1 MENEMYRQAIIDAKA
16 LRASAIAN
24 AKASLQ
30 EAFEPKIQEMLRM
43 KLSEEFDESF
53 EESSIE
59 EEANPEGT
67 PIKVRADQD
76 GNMNWQAPGAG
87 YVLIRRIA
95 GKGGASATYYP
106 EGTDE
111 NFLKGEFDKLT
122 STPIDDLV
130 VVLHDA
136 QDSFSSRDPEESYL
150 CYDGTQEPAQVHG
163 KWEDGEMG
171 GMQEGEYGP
180 AEEGMDKDDLSEG
193 DLDAILAELEA
204 MEEGE
209 GQEFESLNEAEED
222 EDEDEEEEEGEGEE
236 AKGGEMEPDLEDETD
251 EMEVTIK
258 FGELKDLL
266 TPFVTEPEEGG
277 EEAGIEE
284 LPAPEGDEDGGDA
297 LSLDEILAELEKEE
311 GEKVEEEKEPVE
323 EAKGQVPGY
332 GKVGGKGTTGYDDKV
347 GGKGR
352 TGYDA
357 GSKKLHEANKTIKIL
372 SEKLQEIN
380 LLNAKL
386 LYMNKIFKSK
396 SLNETQKVRV
406 VKSFDKATSVKE
418 VKNVYEILSEAF
430 SNKSKAPLKE
440 SRGFASKPTGG
451 NVGTKKPIV
460 ESDPTVDRWQ
470 QLVFGNK

>member
-43 KLSEEFDESF
+43 KLSEELDE
-53 EESSIE
+53 E
-59 EEANPEGT
+59 
-67 PIKVRADQD
+67 V
-76 GNMNWQAPGAG
+76 
-87 YVLIRRIA
+87 Y
-95 GKGGASATYYP
+95 
-106 EGTDE
+106 
-111 NFLKGEFDKLT
+111 
-122 STPIDDLV
+122 
-130 VVLHDA
+130 
-136 QDSFSSRDPEESYL
+136 
-150 CYDGTQEPAQVHG
+150 
-163 KWEDGEMG
+163 
-171 GMQEGEYGP
+171 
-180 AEEGMDKDDLSEG
+180 EEGQDPMEENDDPMEEGDYGYQEEGYGAEQEADLSEN
-193 DLDAILAELEA
+193 DLEEILAELEA

-209 GQEFESLNEAEED
+209 EEDPKSLHEAESED
-222 EDEDEEEEEGEGEE
+222 EDEDEDEGEE
-236 AKGGEMEPDLEDETD
+236 AEGGEIEPGLEDETD

-277 EEAGIEE
+277 EEAGMED
-284 LPAPEGDEDGGDA
+284 LPAPEGDEEGGDA

-311 GEKVEEEKEPVE
+311 EGKEPVE
-323 EAKGQVPGY
+323 EAKGGAKGGESFHKPNTKAAKHQTGHGAKVPAGY
-332 GKVGGKGTTGYDDKV
+332 QQLK
-347 GGKGR
+347 
-352 TGYDA
+352 
-357 GSKKLHEANKTIKIL
+357 EANKTIEIL

-418 VKNVYEILSEAF
+418 VKSVYEILSEAF
-430 SNKSKAPLKE
+430 SNRSKAPLKE

>member
-1 MENEMYRQAIIDAKA
+1 MYRQAIIDAKA

-43 KLSEEFDESF
+43 KLSEELDEEV
-53 EESSIE
+53 EEM
-59 EEANPEGT
+59 EEAKEEVEEG
-67 PIKVRADQD
+67 
-76 GNMNWQAPGAG
+76 
-87 YVLIRRIA
+87 
-95 GKGGASATYYP
+95 
-106 EGTDE
+106 
-111 NFLKGEFDKLT
+111 
-122 STPIDDLV
+122 
-130 VVLHDA
+130 
-136 QDSFSSRDPEESYL
+136 
-150 CYDGTQEPAQVHG
+150 YDHVE
-163 KWEDGEMG
+163 
-171 GMQEGEYGP
+171 EGEYGHQEEGYGHQ
-180 AEEGMDKDDLSEG
+180 EEGMEEEGLSEG
-193 DLDAILAELEA
+193 DLDEILAELEA

-209 GQEFESLNEAEED
+209 GEDPESLNEAEED
-222 EDEDEEEEEGEGEE
+222 DDEDEDEGEE
-236 AKGGEMEPDLEDETD
+236 AEGGEIEPGLEDETD

-277 EEAGIEE
+277 EEAGIED
-284 LPAPEGDEDGGDA
+284 LPAPEGDEEGGDA

-332 GKVGGKGTTGYDDKV
+332 GKVGGKGTTGYDETV

-418 VKNVYEILSEAF
+418 VKSVYEILSEAF
-430 SNKSKAPLKE
+430 SNRSKAPLKE